1 MSLSLITPPTVEPVS
16 LAEAKLH
23 LRVDFD
29 DDDALIE
36 SLISAA
42 RVAAETLTGRQI
54 CTARWM
60 RTLDGFPCSSLL
72 LHRCPVQS
80 VVEISYQDQLGQW
93 QTVDPSIYVSDL
105 TSEPARITP
114 RFGNTWPITL
124 SQIGVVRVVF
134 DAGYGTPSD
143 VPEGLKSWIKLRIGS
158 LYAHREEM
166 SILSKGRIDPL
177 PFVDGLL
184 DPYRVALV

>member
-42 RVAAETLTGRQI
+42 RVAAETLTGRQS
-54 CTARWM
+54 CTARWI
-60 RTLDGFPCSSLL
+60 RTLDGFPCSSLQ

-93 QTVDPSIYVSDL
+93 
-105 TSEPARITP
+105 
-114 RFGNTWPITL
+114 
-124 SQIGVVRVVF
+124 RV
-134 DAGYGTPSD
+134 GGCIP
-143 VPEGLKSWIKLRIGS
+143 
-158 LYAHREEM
+158 
-166 SILSKGRIDPL
+166 
-177 PFVDGLL
+177 
-184 DPYRVALV
+184 